1 MQTLKVGELV
11 VKVKAY
17 IQRGVNLSGA
27 YISGELSNVKYV
39 NGHCYFDL
47 KDDQGQLSCTLWKT
61 QAAKA
66 GFLLEDGLAVLV
78 HGTLNV
84 YEKRGT
90 LQLNVDHIEPAGL
103 GALYLE
109 FEKRK
114 QQLAAQ
120 GCFAPWRKKPKP
132 AEINS
137 IAIVTG
143 KTTAALQD
151 ALKTIKA
158 RWPLLQVRFFNAP
171 VQGQDAPPKIV
182 KALQEADQAGVD
194 AVLLIRG
201 GGSFEDLFC
210 FNDPAIVH
218 ALNAMKT
225 YTVTGIGHEIDTSL
239 ADLAADHMA
248 VTPTAAA
255 QWVTLDQQEVKA
267 RLAALSR
274 QLMQGAQNIFDTNTQ
289 RLMYLQASPALSNP
303 QSWIDMRKNRQQI
316 LFQQLVRLSSA
327 RFHGVANRL
336 TFLKGS
342 LIQSMNDHLI
352 DTERKIQGLSNQMM
366 IHSPISQLK
375 LSGLQLARMEQSLQA
390 LIHQHLKTSANQ
402 LDKLDGML
410 QALSPQAIL
419 ERGYAIVSLAGKPIK
434 EAADLK
440 LQDEIQVQ
448 FARGFANASI
458 SSLDADQR
466 LEANSSHQDE
476 DSIQ

>member
-103 GALYLE
+103 GVLYLE

-114 QQLAAQ
+114 QQLAAE

-158 RWPLLQVRFFNAP
+158 RWPMLQVKFFNAP
-171 VQGQDAPPKIV
+171 VQGQDAPPKII
-182 KALQEADQAGVD
+182 KALQEADNAGVD

-210 FNDPAIVH
+210 FNDPGIVH

-239 ADLAADHMA
+239 ADLAADHRA

-267 RLAALSR
+267 RLAALEQ
-274 QLMQGAQNIFDTNTQ
+274 QLMQAARTVFDTNSQ

-303 QSWIDMRKNRQQI
+303 QGWIDARKNRQQI

-327 RFHGVANRL
+327 RFHGVENQL

-342 LIQSMNDHLI
+342 LIQSMNDHMI
-352 DTERKIQGLSNQMM
+352 NTERKIQGLSNQMM
-366 IHSPISQLK
+366 IHSPMSQLK
-375 LSGLQLARMEQSLQA
+375 LSRLQAARMEQSLQTLVSHRLA
-390 LIHQHLKTSANQ
+390 ASTNQ
-402 LDKLDGML
+402 LDKLAAML
-410 QALSPQAIL
+410 HALSPQAVL
-419 ERGYAIVSLAGKPIK
+419 ERGYAIVSLEGKPLK
-434 EAADLK
+434 AAAALK
-440 LQDEIQVQ
+440 LHDEVQVQ
-448 FARGFANASI
+448 FAQGFVKAAITDLDRDQTLESGP
-458 SSLDADQR
+458 SSTDFA
-466 LEANSSHQDE
+466 H
-476 DSIQ
+476 

>member
-1 MQTLKVGELV
+1 MQTLRVGELV
-11 VKVKAY
+11 AKVKAY

-114 QQLAAQ
+114 QQLAAA
-120 GCFAPWRKKPKP
+120 GCFAQWRKKPKP

-158 RWPLLQVRFFNAP
+158 RWPLLKVKFFNAP
-171 VQGQDAPPKIV
+171 VQGQEAPPKIIR
-182 KALQEADQAGVD
+182 ALQEADDSGVD

-210 FNDPAIVH
+210 FNDPGIVH

-267 RLAALSR
+267 RLAALQR
-274 QLMQGAQNIFDTNTQ
+274 QLIQGTQNIFDTNTQ
-289 RLMYLQASPALSNP
+289 RLMYLQASPVLANP
-303 QSWIDMRKNRQQI
+303 QNWIDGRKNRQQI
-316 LFQQLVRLSSA
+316 LLQQLVRLSST
-327 RFHGVANRL
+327 RFHAVENQLA
-336 TFLKGS
+336 FLKGV
-342 LIQSMNDHLI
+342 LVQSMNDHLI
-352 DTERKIQGLSNQMM
+352 NTERRLQGLSNQMM
-366 IHSPISQLK
+366 IHSPMGQLK
-375 LSGLQLARMEQSLQA
+375 LSWMQLSRMEQAMQTSTS
-390 LIHQHLKTSANQ
+390 HHLKTSASQ
-402 LDKLDGML
+402 LDKLEAML
-410 QALSPQAIL
+410 KALSPQAIL
-419 ERGYAIVSLAGKPIK
+419 ERGYAIVTLEGKPVK
-434 EAADLK
+434 EAAALK
-440 LQDEIQVQ
+440 MEDAISLQ
-448 FARGFANASI
+448 FAKGFATASI
-458 SSLDADQR
+458 TSLNPDPKTTLDP
-466 LEANSSHQDE
+466 ANGHSTL
-476 DSIQ
+476 

>member
-114 QQLAAQ
+114 QQLAAE

-158 RWPLLQVRFFNAP
+158 RWPLLKVKFFNAP
-171 VQGQDAPPKIV
+171 VQGQDAPPKII

-210 FNDPAIVH
+210 FNDPGIVH

-239 ADLAADHMA
+239 ADLAADHRA

-267 RLAALSR
+267 RLSALQR
-274 QLMQGAQNIFDTNTQ
+274 QLMQAAQTIFDTNTQ

-303 QSWIDMRKNRQQI
+303 QGWIDARKNRQQI

-327 RFHGVANRL
+327 RFHGVENQL

-352 DTERKIQGLSNQMM
+352 QTERKIQGLSNQMM
-366 IHSPISQLK
+366 IHSPMGQLK
-375 LSGLQLARMEQSLQA
+375 LSAMQLARMEQSLQT
-390 LIHQHLKTSANQ
+390 LVGQHLKTSTNQ
-402 LDKLDGML
+402 LDKLDAML
-410 QALSPQAIL
+410 HALSPQAIL
-419 ERGYAIVSLAGKPIK
+419 KRGYAIVSLEGKPIK
-434 EAADLK
+434 AAAC
-440 LQDEIQVQ
+440 LQEHDQVLVQ
-448 FARGFANASI
+448 FAKGTASATI
-458 SSLDADQR
+458 TALDLDQT
-466 LEANSSHQDE
+466 LELDPSRMNDAC
-476 DSIQ
+476 